1 MRGHARRQKL
11 QVEQYDKLR
20 TVCGQ
25 QSNAVDR
32 ILPPS
37 NHVDRFFNLYTMQPI
52 EATLVT
58 LKLRMKLVLYRLELL
73 LLVTLRRRTAAAQT

>member
-1 MRGHARRQKL
+1 
-11 QVEQYDKLR
+11 
-20 TVCGQ
+20 
-25 QSNAVDR
+25 
-32 ILPPS
+32 
-37 NHVDRFFNLYTMQPI
+37 MQPI